1 MRGHFAVTY
10 NNVTGLPIALEYD
23 TPSRHRSVLLL
34 PGQDFT
40 FDASQQNGDTIQ
52 QQLESGGAQ
61 QV

>member
-1 MRGHFAVTY
+1 MTY